1 MRKTRASNYRRRI
14 RIEKNTT
21 MRGTTGEAEKTWSL
35 YVTRR
40 ASIEPLQGR
49 ELFAA
54 QQFQTKSTH
63 KIKIRFDRDLNLIAD
78 VNGLDYQIIYN
89 SKTYSID
96 SAFNVFE
103 ADKEI
108 HFMCYTKS
116 E

>member
-14 RIEKNTT
+14 RIEKNVTS
-21 MRGTTGEAEKTWSL
+21 RGVTGEAEKNWQFFGS
-35 YVTRR
+35 RR
-40 ASIEPLQGR
+40 ASIEPLRGR

-63 KIKIRFDRDLNLIAD
+63 KIKMRFDSELGDIAD
-78 VNGLDYQIIYN
+78 ANGLDYQIIYN
-89 SKTYSID
+89 SKTYYVD
-96 SAFNVFE
+96 SAFNVFD